1 MGEENI
7 RMKATGA
14 GETEEVEVARP
25 SSTLGAH
32 LSKVETYLE
41 DDPHRAA
48 LEDNPEKP
56 EALTL
61 MKVLAI
67 AVGFWASI
75 IPHCTHFLNRTS

>member
-1 MGEENI
+1 MGGENI
-7 RMKATGA
+7 QMKATRA
-14 GETEEVEVARP
+14 GESEEVENARP
-25 SSTLGAH
+25 PSAPEAQ

-56 EALTL
+56 EPLTL

-67 AVGFWASI
+67 AVRLAPFI
-75 IPHCTHFLNRTS
+75 FLYCI

>member
-1 MGEENI
+1 MADENI
-7 RMKATGA
+7 QMKHTGA
-14 GETEEVEVARP
+14 EDTEEVENARSP
-25 SSTLGAH
+25 SASEPQ

-56 EALTL
+56 EPLTL

-67 AVGFWASI
+67 AVGSGPSI
-75 IPHCTHFLNRTS
+75 FP

>member
-1 MGEENI
+1 
-7 RMKATGA
+7 MKATRA
-14 GETEEVEVARP
+14 EETEEVENARP
-25 SSTLGAH
+25 PSVPEAQ

-56 EALTL
+56 EPLTL

-67 AVGFWASI
+67 AVSFGPSI
-75 IPHCTHFLNRTS
+75 LPCCAWLVNRGN

>member
-1 MGEENI
+1 MAGI
-7 RMKATGA
+7 AIQMKQTGA
-14 GETEEVEVARP
+14 EEVENARP
-25 SSTLGAH
+25 ASASEQQ

-56 EALTL
+56 EPLNL

-67 AVGFWASI
+67 AVSLYLFD
-75 IPHCTHFLNRTS
+75 T